1 MVESSGAASVAA
13 VMTNKVSINNKEVVS
28 ILSGGNV
35 VDLDKLAA
43 FLKEEIG

>member
-1 MVESSGAASVAA
+1 MFESSGAASVAA

-35 VDLDKLAA
+35 DLDKLAA

>member
-1 MVESSGAASVAA
+1 LVESSGAASVAA
-13 VMTNKVSINNKEVVS
+13 VMTDKVSISNKEVVS
-28 ILSGGNV
+28 ILIGGN